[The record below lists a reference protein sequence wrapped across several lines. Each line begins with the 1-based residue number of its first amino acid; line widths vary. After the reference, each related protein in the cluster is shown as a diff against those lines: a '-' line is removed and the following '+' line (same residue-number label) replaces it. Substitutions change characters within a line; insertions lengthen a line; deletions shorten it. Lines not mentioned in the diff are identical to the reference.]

1 MSEID
6 ARENDIGVIKKIGIT
21 IFLFSG
27 FFGVIIIMSSSTPLG
42 LYLGWFFLIISFVVL
57 IIWVMWKLAGT
68 LDEMVVK
75 ITGHESSH
83 QIESEII
90 DDDQDIKENKQMSS
104 PRILV
109 IGITLAV
116 ILYWVTSV
124 T

>member
-1 MSEID
+1 MSEIYD
-6 ARENDIGVIKKIGIT
+6 REKDIGVIKKIGIT

-27 FFGVIIIMSSSTPLG
+27 FFGVIILVSSSTPLG

-57 IIWVMWKLAGT
+57 IIWVMWKIAGK
-68 LDEMVVK
+68 LDAMVVK
-75 ITGHESSH
+75 ITEPESSQ

-90 DDDQDIKENKQMSS
+90 DDDQDIKENKQMLS
-104 PRILV
+104 PKILV

>member
-1 MSEID
+1 MSIID
-6 ARENDIGVIKKIGIT
+6 DSGKDIGVIKKIGIT

-27 FFGVIIIMSSSTPLG
+27 LFGVIILMSSSTPLG

-57 IIWVMWKLAGT
+57 IIWVMWKIAGK
-68 LDEMVVK
+68 LDEVVVK
-75 ITGHESSH
+75 ITEPESSY
-83 QIESEII
+83 QIKSEII
-90 DDDQDIKENKQMSS
+90 DDDQNIKENKQMSS
-104 PRILV
+104 PKILV

>member
-6 ARENDIGVIKKIGIT
+6 DREKDIGVIKKIGIT

-27 FFGVIIIMSSSTPLG
+27 FFGMMILMSSSTPLG
-42 LYLGWFFLIISFVVL
+42 LYLGWFFLIISFVVM
-57 IIWVMWKLAGT
+57 IIWVMWKIAGK
-68 LDEMVVK
+68 LDEMVVR
-75 ITGHESSH
+75 ITEPESSH

-90 DDDQDIKENKQMSS
+90 DNDQDIKENKQMSS
-104 PRILV
+104 PKILV

-116 ILYWVTSV
+116 ILYWVTSA

>member
-6 ARENDIGVIKKIGIT
+6 DRVKDVGVMKKIGIT
-21 IFLFSG
+21 VFLFSG
-27 FFGVIIIMSSSTPLG
+27 FFGVIILMSSSTPLG

-57 IIWVMWKLAGT
+57 IIWAMWKIAGK

-75 ITGHESSH
+75 ITEPESSH

-90 DDDQDIKENKQMSS
+90 DDSQDIKGNKQMSS
-104 PRILV
+104 PKILV

-116 ILYWVTSV
+116 ILYWVTSM

>member
-1 MSEID
+1 MSEIND
-6 ARENDIGVIKKIGIT
+6 REKDIGSIKKIGIT

-27 FFGVIIIMSSSTPLG
+27 LFGMIILMSSSTPLG

-57 IIWVMWKLAGT
+57 IIWVMWKIAGN
-68 LDEMVVK
+68 LNEVVVR
-75 ITGHESSH
+75 ITEHESNH

-90 DDDQDIKENKQMSS
+90 DDDQDIKENKPMSNS
-104 PRILV
+104 KVLV

-124 T
+124 I

>member
-1 MSEID
+1 MSKID
-6 ARENDIGVIKKIGIT
+6 GREKDIGGIKKIGIT
-21 IFLFSG
+21 LFLFSG
-27 FFGVIIIMSSSTPLG
+27 FFGMIILISNSTPLG
-42 LYLGWFFLIISFVVL
+42 LYLGWFFLIISFVVM
-57 IIWVMWKLAGT
+57 IIWVMWKIAGK

-75 ITGHESSH
+75 IIEPKSSH

-90 DDDQDIKENKQMSS
+90 DNDQDIKENKQMSS
-104 PRILV
+104 PKILV

>member
-1 MSEID
+1 MSEIYD
-6 ARENDIGVIKKIGIT
+6 REKDIGVIKKIGIT

-27 FFGVIIIMSSSTPLG
+27 FFGVIILVSSSTPLG

-57 IIWVMWKLAGT
+57 IIWAMWKIAGK
-68 LDEMVVK
+68 LDAMVVK
-75 ITGHESSH
+75 ITEPESSY

-104 PRILV
+104 PKILV

>member
-6 ARENDIGVIKKIGIT
+6 DRVKDVGVMKKIGIT
-21 IFLFSG
+21 VFLFSG
-27 FFGVIIIMSSSTPLG
+27 FFGVTILMSSSTPLG

-57 IIWVMWKLAGT
+57 IIWAMWKIAGK
-68 LDEMVVK
+68 LVEMVVK
-75 ITGHESSH
+75 ITEPESSH

-90 DDDQDIKENKQMSS
+90 DDSQDIKGNKQMSS
-104 PRILV
+104 PKILV

-116 ILYWVTSV
+116 ILYWVTSM

>member
-1 MSEID
+1 MSEIYD
-6 ARENDIGVIKKIGIT
+6 REKDIGVIKKIGIT

-27 FFGVIIIMSSSTPLG
+27 FFGVIILVSSSTPLG

-57 IIWVMWKLAGT
+57 IIWAMWKIAGK

-75 ITGHESSH
+75 ITEPESSH

-90 DDDQDIKENKQMSS
+90 DDGQDIKGNKQMSS
-104 PRILV
+104 PKILV

-116 ILYWVTSV
+116 ILYWVTSM

>member
-6 ARENDIGVIKKIGIT
+6 DRAKDIGSMKKIGISM
-21 IFLFSG
+21 FLFSG
-27 FFGVIIIMSSSTPLG
+27 LFGMIILMSSSTPLG
-42 LYLGWFFLIISFVVL
+42 LYLGLFFLIVSFVVL
-57 IIWVMWKLAGT
+57 IIWVMWKIAGS
-68 LDEMVVK
+68 LNEVVVR
-75 ITGHESSH
+75 ITESESNH

-90 DDDQDIKENKQMSS
+90 GDDQDIKENKPMSNS
-104 PRILV
+104 KVLV

>member
-1 MSEID
+1 MSRTNE
-6 ARENDIGVIKKIGIT
+6 RSEDIGKLRKTAIT
-21 IFLFSG
+21 IWLFSG
-27 FFGVIIIMSSSTPLG
+27 LFGIIILMSSSTPTG
-42 LYLGWFFLIISFVVL
+42 LYLGLFFLFVSFVVV
-57 IIWVMWKLAGT
+57 IIWVMWKIAGK

-75 ITGHESSH
+75 ITGSESSY

-104 PRILV
+104 PKILV

>member
-1 MSEID
+1 MFEID
-6 ARENDIGVIKKIGIT
+6 ARENDIGVIMKIGIT

-57 IIWVMWKLAGT
+57 IIWAMWKLAGT

>member
-6 ARENDIGVIKKIGIT
+6 DRVKDVGVMKKIGIT
-21 IFLFSG
+21 VFLFSG
-27 FFGVIIIMSSSTPLG
+27 FFGVTILMSSSTPLG

-57 IIWVMWKLAGT
+57 IIWVMWKIAGK
-68 LDEMVVK
+68 LDAMVVK
-75 ITGHESSH
+75 ITEPESSQ

-90 DDDQDIKENKQMSS
+90 DDDQDIKENKQMLS
-104 PRILV
+104 PKILV

>member
-1 MSEID
+1 MSEIYD
-6 ARENDIGVIKKIGIT
+6 REKDIGVIKKIGIT

-27 FFGVIIIMSSSTPLG
+27 FFGVIILVSSSTPLG

-57 IIWVMWKLAGT
+57 IIWVMWKIAGK
-68 LDEMVVK
+68 LDAMVVK
-75 ITGHESSH
+75 ITEPESSQ

-104 PRILV
+104 PKILV

>member
-1 MSEID
+1 MSRMD
-6 ARENDIGVIKKIGIT
+6 DREGDIGKLGKIAIT
-21 IFLFSG
+21 IWLFSG
-27 FFGVIIIMSSSTPLG
+27 VFGLIILLSSSTPTG
-42 LYLGWFFLIISFVVL
+42 LYLGWFFLFVSFVVV
-57 IIWVMWKLAGT
+57 IIWVMWKIAGK

-75 ITGHESSH
+75 ITEPESSH

-90 DDDQDIKENKQMSS
+90 DDGQDNKENKQMSS
-104 PRILV
+104 PKILV